1 MEKTINIQG
10 VDVRYDVVGD
20 GPRAVLVMHGWGCKA
35 STVKVLTDACT
46 DASTTVYTL
55 DLPGFGASSEP
66 AEVWGMEEYTA
77 FLEEF
82 VRKTSIERPVLVGHS
97 FGGRMAIVYASRNE
111 TDRIVLVDAAGVK
124 PRRTMKYYT
133 KVYTFKAAKRIAPLL
148 IGKRRADALIER
160 MRGRSGSSDY
170 AQASPKMRAIMS
182 RVVNQDLR
190 HLMPAIK
197 APTLLIWGENDT
209 ATPIADAKIM
219 ERLIPDAGLVAY
231 SGAGH
236 YSFLDRPAQ
245 TAAVIASFLNFKR

>member
-82 VRKTSIERPVLVGHS
+82 VRKT
-97 FGGRMAIVYASRNE
+97 
-111 TDRIVLVDAAGVK
+111 RI
-124 PRRTMKYYT
+124 
-133 KVYTFKAAKRIAPLL
+133 
-148 IGKRRADALIER
+148 
-160 MRGRSGSSDY
+160 
-170 AQASPKMRAIMS
+170 
-182 RVVNQDLR
+182 
-190 HLMPAIK
+190 
-197 APTLLIWGENDT
+197 
-209 ATPIADAKIM
+209 
-219 ERLIPDAGLVAY
+219 
-231 SGAGH
+231 
-236 YSFLDRPAQ
+236 
-245 TAAVIASFLNFKR
+245 